1 MVLWRIALEEIF
13 RTVVS
18 VIPCDDLEG
27 AIEIG
32 TGCGKAGIAA
42 LDTFSEWMAV
52 YID

>member
-1 MVLWRIALEEIF
+1 MVLLRIALEEIF